1 MPPPGKARETV
12 DDTGTIA
19 EPSDGESDV
28 CQGPSP
34 APRNF
39 PTVEPKKRK
48 IANLDEAKYEEGYDS
63 DGNLP
68 YYFDY
73 EGDEDEDEED
83 NAVEE
88 QADEEDKADEDRV
101 QTPTRCAANK
111 NTTIK
116 QVGGAKKSPQGEF
129 FAKLVSF

>member
-1 MPPPGKARETV
+1 MPTLPTAKAMGAR
-12 DDTGTIA
+12 DRQLYLG
-19 EPSDGESDV
+19 
-28 CQGPSP
+28 
-34 APRNF
+34 NF
-39 PTVEPKKRK
+39 RQLSQKKRK
-48 IANLDEAKYEEGYDS
+48 IANLDEAKHEEGYDL

-73 EGDEDEDEED
+73 EGDEEEDEDEED
-83 NAVEE
+83 DEVEE

-116 QVGGAKKSPQGEF
+116 QGRGAEKSSKSEF
-129 FAKLVSF
+129 FVKLIFFLIQI